1 MTRLSAE
8 IELAWGPGVYT
19 FALKAKQIE
28 ELERV
33 CKEGI
38 GRICMRA
45 FSGVDYTYPMLRETI
60 RLGLIGGGTPPVTAK
75 ELVDSYVDGQP
86 IDPTGD
92 PSSTLKTA
100 TAILKAV
107 HFGWEDLPEA
117 PQGEPVKPTAT
128 DAPTGAST
136 GPHS

>member
-8 IELAWGPGVYT
+8 VELAWGPGVYT
-19 FALKAKQIE
+19 FGLKAKQVE

-45 FSGVDYTYPMLRETI
+45 FSGVDYSYPLLRETI
-60 RLGLIGGGTPPVTAK
+60 RLGLIGGGMPPVEAAQ
-75 ELVDSYVDGQP
+75 LVNTYVDGQP
-86 IDPTGD
+86 IDPPGD

-100 TAILKAV
+100 TAVLKAL

-117 PQGEPVKPTAT
+117 APGESQKAT
-128 DAPTGAST
+128 DEPISDSSAPRS
-136 GPHS
+136 

>member
-1 MTRLSAE
+1 VRLSAE
-8 IELAWGPGVYT
+8 VELAWGPGVFT
-19 FALKAKQIE
+19 FGLKAKQIE
-28 ELERV
+28 ELERI

-45 FSGVDYTYPMLRETI
+45 FSGVDYSYPLLRETI
-60 RLGLIGGGTPPVTAK
+60 RLGLIGGGLPPTEAAQ
-75 ELVDSYVDGQP
+75 LVNTYVDGQP
-86 IDPTGD
+86 IDRAND

-100 TAILKAV
+100 TAVLKAV

-117 PQGEPVKPTAT
+117 PVGESQPPKGT
-128 DAPTGAST
+128 DEPISDST

>member
-8 IELAWGPGVYT
+8 VELKWGPGVYT
-19 FALKAKQIE
+19 FGLKAKQIE

-45 FSGVDYTYPMLRETI
+45 FSMDYSYIMLKETI
-60 RLGLIGGGTPPVTAK
+60 RLGLIGGGTAPVTAK
-75 ELVDSYVDGQP
+75 ELVDMYVDGQP
-86 IDPTGD
+86 IDSPKD
-92 PSSTLKTA
+92 PSSPFKTA
-100 TAILKAV
+100 SAILKAV

-117 PQGEPVKPTAT
+117 GTGEPQAQPKAT
-128 DAPTGAST
+128 GE
-136 GPHS
+136 